1 MLKWRIKVY
10 RKTNRGLLALIIII
24 IIIIVAGVYLYYAQS
39 SNPNLQTGMNNSTN
53 QSMGNNTS
61 MGNNSTNMTS
71 AATTIS
77 IQNMAF
83 NPSKITVK
91 SGTNVQWINNDNTQH
106 QIVSDSG
113 AFQSNTLNPGDS
125 YNFFFDKTGIY
136 GYHDAL
142 NSTITGTIVVQ

>member
-1 MLKWRIKVY
+1 MVKVY
-10 RKTNRGLLALIIII
+10 GRTNKGLLALIIII
-24 IIIIVAGVYLYYAQS
+24 IIIIVAGVYIYYAQS
-39 SNPNLQTGMNNSTN
+39 SNRNVQTGMNNSTN
-53 QSMGNNTS
+53 QS

-77 IQNMAF
+77 IQNMTF
-83 NPSKITVK
+83 NPNKITIK
-91 SGTNVQWINNDNTQH
+91 SGTNIQWVNNDNVQH

-113 AFQSNTLNPGDS
+113 AFQSTILNPGDS

-142 NSTITGTIVVQ
+142 NSTVTGTIIVQ

>member
-1 MLKWRIKVY
+1 
-10 RKTNRGLLALIIII
+10 
-24 IIIIVAGVYLYYAQS
+24 
-39 SNPNLQTGMNNSTN
+39 
-53 QSMGNNTS
+53 

-83 NPSKITVK
+83 NPNKITVK

-125 YNFFFDKTGIY
+125 YNFFFDKTGIFIRLLVKKLSPVY
-136 GYHDAL
+136 AFETIE
-142 NSTITGTIVVQ
+142 NSSHGHRFK

>member
-1 MLKWRIKVY
+1 MY

-39 SNPNLQTGMNNSTN
+39 SNPNVQTGMNNSTN
-53 QSMGNNTS
+53 QS

-83 NPSKITVK
+83 NPNKIIVK

-142 NSTITGTIVVQ
+142 NSTITGTIIVQ